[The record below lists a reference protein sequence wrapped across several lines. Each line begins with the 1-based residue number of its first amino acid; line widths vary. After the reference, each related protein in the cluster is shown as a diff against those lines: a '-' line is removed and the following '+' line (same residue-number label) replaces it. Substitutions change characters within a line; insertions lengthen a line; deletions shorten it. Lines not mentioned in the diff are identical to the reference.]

1 MLSHW
6 HVLIDYGEKSQKED
20 DIWPDFEI
28 ETQGAPILMLLKH
41 HGPQEW
47 TDCKDSNQEIP
58 KIVLHQP

>member
-1 MLSHW
+1 M
-6 HVLIDYGEKSQKED
+6 DYGEKSQKED